1 MIIRSR
7 ENEILPCQQAE
18 YSDCVE
24 DVPRSV
30 ELRRPQVHF
39 LVHEQT
45 SDTRLRDKTGNLKRK
60 TTINTNMHPSL
71 SQF

>member
-1 MIIRSR
+1 MIVRNI
-7 ENEILPCQQAE
+7 EYEILPCQQAE

-24 DVPRSV
+24 DIPRPV

-45 SDTRLRDKTGNLKRK
+45 SDTRLRDKTGNL
-60 TTINTNMHPSL
+60 
-71 SQF
+71 